1 MLALAGCGQALQW
14 ADTFTRAGPGV
25 AAATAASRGCNLQLC
40 ATPGSVFASV
50 ATQKNHVFR

>member
-1 MLALAGCGQALQW
+1 MLAGCGQALQW

-50 ATQKNHVFR
+50 ATQKNHDFR